1 MKTAVIK
8 ILVVTAMT
16 SLAFNAWADHH
27 EGSGKGHEHM
37 DHSMQ
42 QRMDGDAMAPTLT
55 QGEVRAI
62 SKEKQRITLK
72 HGEIKNL
79 NMAAMTMAFA
89 VKDPAM
95 LDQVKVG
102 DKIEFKAVKDRDTL
116 MLVEIRLKK

>member
-1 MKTAVIK
+1 MQTTRIQTLVLTA
-8 ILVVTAMT
+8 LTA
-16 SLAFNAWADHH
+16 LAFNAWADHH

-37 DHSMQ
+37 DHSMHQ
-42 QRMDGDAMAPTLT
+42 QTAGDAMEPTLT

-72 HGEIKNL
+72 HDEIKNL
-79 NMAAMTMAFA
+79 NMAAMTMGFA

-102 DKIEFKAVKDRDTL
+102 DKVEFKVIKDKGSATLIELKVKQ
-116 MLVEIRLKK
+116 

>member
-1 MKTAVIK
+1 
-8 ILVVTAMT
+8 
-16 SLAFNAWADHH
+16 
-27 EGSGKGHEHM
+27 
-37 DHSMQ
+37 MQ

>member
-1 MKTAVIK
+1 MENTRIKT
-8 ILVVTAMT
+8 LVLTAMT
-16 SLAFNAWADHH
+16 ALAFNAWADHH

-37 DHSMQ
+37 DHSTHRQ
-42 QRMDGDAMAPTLT
+42 ATGDAMEPTLT

-89 VKDPAM
+89 V
-95 LDQVKVG
+95 
-102 DKIEFKAVKDRDTL
+102 
-116 MLVEIRLKK
+116 